1 MMIGYF
7 SSSKKG
13 NHTNLLSE
21 LILPHSERENKF
33 VFVRTFS
40 CFPTYDKSITSPEF
54 LGLYYKYR

>member
-13 NHTNLLSE
+13 KHTNVLSE
-21 LILPHSERENKF
+21 LILPHSESENKY
-33 VFVRTFS
+33 VFVRAFS
-40 CFPTYDKSITSPEF
+40 CFATYDKPIKSPKF